1 MGMRSLFNNNGVD
14 SLGSSCDGMPTCNV
28 IVGQANAAT
37 VFRVG
42 GDGHVHATSYD
53 VGGAD
58 FAESMAAEG
67 GRSPVTTPQTPD

>member
-1 MGMRSLFNNNGVD
+1 
-14 SLGSSCDGMPTCNV
+14 MPTCNV